1 MAQIV
6 DGFGNPVCQITVFG
20 LRPHEL
26 DGIQLLPEVQ
36 GRGIG
41 TAIIEALK
49 AEAAET
55 GATVELGVEKD
66 NPNARRL
73 YHRLGFVEIGETDDE
88 HRLQWPN

>member
-1 MAQIV
+1 M
-6 DGFGNPVCQITVFG
+6 GR
-20 LRPHEL
+20 LRVLRTGQTIEL
-26 DGIQLLPEVQ
+26 AGIQLLPEVQ

-73 YHRLGFVEIGETDDE
+73 YHRLGFEIKRQFDAFVWEG
-88 HRLQWPN
+88 